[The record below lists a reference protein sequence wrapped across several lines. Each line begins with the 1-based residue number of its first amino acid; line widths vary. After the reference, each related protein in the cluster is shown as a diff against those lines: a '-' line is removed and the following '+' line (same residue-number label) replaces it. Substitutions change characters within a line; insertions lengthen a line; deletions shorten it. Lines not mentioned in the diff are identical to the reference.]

1 MFHHHGRLMFLAGL
15 KDVSGSQHK
24 VTFVTAAVVLAN
36 PVGCKRDNGGLT
48 F

>member
-1 MFHHHGRLMFLAGL
+1 MFPALANE
-15 KDVSGSQHK
+15 K

-36 PVGCKRDNGGLT
+36 PVGSKRDNGGLT